1 MFSTIIFECPYEDEL
16 IANKRVFIRTRVD
29 LMKTSWL
36 ILLLA
41 AGPLLAMPTGRLEI
55 CSHHPYYFCD
65 GDRHILLVGVSD
77 RQLFSI
83 WRNDKGFS
91 WQKYLDDLAAH
102 HINYVR
108 QDVFDWG
115 KLLAPQEYPAQL
127 SSPAWLFARTGP
139 GKAIDG
145 KPKFDLTKFNRS
157 YFEKRLKPFLREAV
171 KRGIYVELTLFEGF
185 RARDDFEHSLYA
197 EANNINRLGLR
208 PGSVTCDAALDNPRL
223 LSIQQAYV
231 DKVLAETS
239 EFGNVIYE
247 IANESGG
254 RRWVAH
260 FIDYIHNHA
269 TDPSRL
275 VSAGEQSTSFDPR
288 TGANDIVAKHRDKG
302 GLYATDS
309 DVRNHHESLLSFRV
323 SKPVTHNEYFLY
335 ANASTDDVNFPRKM
349 IWADFTAGGHSN
361 FFDFAFWRGTGR
373 TLDDGLPSRSPPP
386 EILYGAQYLL
396 DFLSLNKVEF
406 WAMTP
411 HDELAAVEPKSK
423 HYVFTL
429 ARPAEQYICYCLGD
443 GPVTIA
449 LDLTQGSFT
458 AHWYDPKSGRFI
470 TPPKQITG
478 AARSLLQSPPFR
490 QDIVL
495 FVSKTKP

>member
-1 MFSTIIFECPYEDEL
+1 
-16 IANKRVFIRTRVD
+16 
-29 LMKTSWL
+29 MKTSWL

-41 AGPLLAMPTGRLEI
+41 VGPVMGAPAGRLEI
-55 CSHHPYYFCD
+55 CPEHPYYFRD
-65 GDRHILLVGVSD
+65 GDRHVVLVGVSD

-91 WQKYLDDLAAH
+91 WQKYLDDLEADH
-102 HINYVR
+102 LNYVR

-127 SSPAWLFARTGP
+127 SRAAWLFARTGP

-145 KPKFDLTKFNRS
+145 RPKFDLTKFDQS
-157 YFEKRLKPFLREAV
+157 YFEKRLKPFLREAA
-171 KRGIYVELTLFEGF
+171 KRGIYVELTLFEGL
-185 RARDDFEHSLYA
+185 RGRNDFAESLCGP
-197 EANNINRLGLR
+197 ANNINRLGLR
-208 PGSVTCDAALDNPRL
+208 PGSVTSDAALDNPRL
-223 LSIQQAYV
+223 LAIQQAYV
-231 DKVLAETS
+231 DKVLAES
-239 EFGNVIYE
+239 AQFGNIIYE
-247 IANESGG
+247 IVNESGG

-260 FIDYIHNHA
+260 FIDYIHNHP

-288 TGANDIVAKHRDKG
+288 TGANDIVVKHRGKG
-302 GLYATDS
+302 GLYATDA
-309 DVRNHHESLLSFRV
+309 DVRNHHKSLLSFRV
-323 SKPVTHNEYFLY
+323 GKPVTHNEYFLY

-349 IWADFTAGGHSN
+349 MWGDFTAGGHSN
-361 FFDFAFWRGTGR
+361 FYDFAFWRGTGQ
-373 TLDDGLPSRSPPP
+373 TLDDGLPSRCPPP
-386 EILYGAQYLL
+386 EILGAGQYLL
-396 DFLSLNKVEF
+396 DFLASNNVEF
-406 WAMTP
+406 WKMLP
-411 HDELAAVEPKSK
+411 HDELASVEAKSEA
-423 HYVFTL
+423 YVFTL
-429 ARPAEQYICYCLGD
+429 ARPGHQYLCYCLGD

-449 LDLTQGSFT
+449 LRLTQGPFN
-458 AHWYDPKSGRFI
+458 ARWYDPKSGRFI